1 MSKLNERLDAL
12 RQLIES
18 QDFLK
23 GKGLSNEV
31 NIRMFCY
38 DPKEE
43 MAVRH
48 FTERLTKDAG
58 RGCRGIELGAVGGD
72 ESLVTGDDAGAGG
85 EGRQNEGAGGFD
97 PTDELDDEVVSR
109 GHRGGV
115 DREQL
120 TGDDRVAGRVEVA
133 HGDAGDLQACAGA
146 RGEVIGLL
154 QEETHDLGADGA
166 GTEDADREGAGGGG
180 LLGAGGHV
188 EPPWDVVGGEG
199 VRRDARELSDTA

>member
-1 MSKLNERLDAL
+1 M
-12 RQLIES
+12 
-18 QDFLK
+18 
-23 GKGLSNEV
+23 
-31 NIRMFCY
+31 
-38 DPKEE
+38 
-43 MAVRH
+43 
-48 FTERLTKDAG
+48 
-58 RGCRGIELGAVGGD
+58 GGD

-154 QEETHDLGADGA
+154 QKETHDLGADGA